1 MPEPVP
7 LRCLV
12 PAEIVE
18 LFAGEDGVAAGRIAA
33 ASGADIS
40 VSDDDTTPASL
51 TDRIVTIHGA
61 QQVQQAACRLIVER
75 FYDEQKATSDEDL
88 GVFILLVPT
97 AHAVAM
103 SEDGTLNKVMALSGA
118 ELSVQDASITGTED
132 RPVRIVGTLEA
143 TVAAASRLRAC
154 VQVLAWRAEQGIS
167 DAAPE
172 NEEGEIVEDADAPG
186 LERQAEQPPYAEPA
200 VRAEGTE
207 PELGGLDVQPEPEQ
221 RQPDDELG
229 GPCLA
234 GPPAKEESELDEP
247 EDPKESQGGEA
258 EAAEGKEAMEPA
270 EEQLAP
276 DELAEPDEAEEASPR
291 RDASS
296 RAVEEIS
303 SPEPAAG
310 SNLHSPRR
318 STATVCRC
326 LAPSHAVD
334 LLIGFDGE
342 GAAEVLQKT
351 GAQISV
357 LDEEDVPESLSDQIV
372 VIEGDLQGQVLACR
386 CVVETLFQVQGLS
399 DKEQGLFVMLVPTS
413 RYDAVAEKASA
424 LSEQTGADLIL
435 EDEIEGLEDH
445 PLQIVGPVLE
455 CTTAVYRVLRVLQDV
470 DGDPAADDSPLLE
483 KIQQSSPTVRM
494 WSGRG
499 DGEAKEPSKLSL
511 SHLTAPAPINGAKG
525 KGRQMSL
532 QFAVPAAIAAWIVG
546 RKGQSI
552 NAIRAQ
558 SGASID
564 VSKEGARYRVTD
576 IRGAEQAL
584 MSAIEMVV
592 EQASTLPDGWTE
604 SIRIV
609 LPAGTA
615 GYIIGRR
622 GEAIKELRR
631 SSGAE
636 MDLAQL
642 NAGAEQLLVISGEV
656 EVIVE
661 AAQMV
666 AGRIAEVTGAAPKPR
681 NDTEQLK
688 ALLVES
694 DQSEASL
701 TLLLPADAVN
711 RVAQSR
717 LRKLEQQT
725 GSQIEVHVLGGRT
738 SGVHQ
743 MTIAGTRSGNALA
756 ILHLQEMF
764 AEHLK
769 PGGSA
774 AARMARERAERA
786 ERGERL
792 EPAEPKPLPNQK
804 LAPKSV
810 PKPASKPAAKPKPK
824 LRPASVGR
832 PQAPA
837 REPGDGPRIFR
848 SASVGRSAG
857 QQAAKGKG
865 KARVGKG
872 SAVVRRQ

>member
-12 PAEIVE
+12 PAEIVK

-33 ASGADIS
+33 VSGADIS

-75 FYDEQKATSDEDL
+75 FYEEQKATSDEDL
-88 GVFILLVPT
+88 GVFILLVP
-97 AHAVAM
+97 AEHAMAM
-103 SEDGTLNKVMALSGA
+103 SEDGTLNKVMTLSGA
-118 ELSVQDASITGTED
+118 ELSVQDASIAGTED

-154 VQVLAWRAEQGIS
+154 VQVLAWRAEQGTS
-167 DAAPE
+167 DAAPPE
-172 NEEGEIVEDADAPG
+172 NEEGQVVADAEADAEADADAVGRVQEAPG
-186 LERQAEQPPYAEPA
+186 LERQPGSEQPDTEPTATA
-200 VRAEGTE
+200 VPAEGA
-207 PELGGLDVQPEPEQ
+207 EPEQ
-221 RQPDDELG
+221 QNAEDVVEPLEPEHGQPDAELG
-229 GPCLA
+229 GPP
-234 GPPAKEESELDEP
+234 PPAGEQESQELDEP
-247 EDPKESQGGEA
+247 EDAPKEKQGGEPEA
-258 EAAEGKEAMEPA
+258 EEAAEGKEAMEHRA
-270 EEQLAP
+270 EDQLAP
-276 DELAEPDEAEEASPR
+276 DALAEPEGPEEVSPR
-291 RDASS
+291 HDASL
-296 RAVEEIS
+296 EEIS

-310 SNLHSPRR
+310 SNLHSPHRR
-318 STATVCRC
+318 SAATSCRC

-399 DKEQGLFVMLVPTS
+399 DKEQGLFVMLVPTPH
-413 RYDAVAEKASA
+413 YDAVAEKASA

-435 EDEIEGLEDH
+435 EEDEIEGLEDH

-483 KIQQSSPTVRM
+483 KIQQSSPAVRM

-511 SHLTAPAPINGAKG
+511 SRLTAPAPINGGKG
-525 KGRQMSL
+525 KARQMSL

-564 VSKEGARYRVTD
+564 VSKEGARYRVID

-604 SIRIV
+604 SIRQLGTKWRMLSVPTVPLPRIV
-609 LPAGTA
+609 LPAG
-615 GYIIGRR
+615 
-622 GEAIKELRR
+622 
-631 SSGAE
+631 
-636 MDLAQL
+636 
-642 NAGAEQLLVISGEV
+642 VV
-656 EVIVE
+656 
-661 AAQMV
+661 
-666 AGRIAEVTGAAPKPR
+666 PR
-681 NDTEQLK
+681 
-688 ALLVES
+688 
-694 DQSEASL
+694 
-701 TLLLPADAVN
+701 
-711 RVAQSR
+711 
-717 LRKLEQQT
+717 
-725 GSQIEVHVLGGRT
+725 
-738 SGVHQ
+738 
-743 MTIAGTRSGNALA
+743 
-756 ILHLQEMF
+756 
-764 AEHLK
+764 
-769 PGGSA
+769 
-774 AARMARERAERA
+774 
-786 ERGERL
+786 
-792 EPAEPKPLPNQK
+792 
-804 LAPKSV
+804 
-810 PKPASKPAAKPKPK
+810 
-824 LRPASVGR
+824 
-832 PQAPA
+832 
-837 REPGDGPRIFR
+837 
-848 SASVGRSAG
+848 
-857 QQAAKGKG
+857 
-865 KARVGKG
+865 
-872 SAVVRRQ
+872 